1 MARGRSRKTAEEGSD
16 FGARVRRLRDD
27 ASMTLEDLAKASGV
41 SRAMLSKVE
50 RGEKNPTIAV
60 GSRIARGLGAS
71 FSTLAG
77 AEADHRDVAVIRKRE
92 RLAFTDP
99 ESGFERHLLSPT
111 LAGRAIEFVLH
122 VIPPKAGSGALPAY
136 PPGTGKY
143 LVVDKGRL
151 RVTIGGK
158 PTTLET
164 GDALYFEAD
173 VAHSFANAGDT
184 ICRYYLVVARRP

>member
-1 MARGRSRKTAEEGSD
+1 MARTRARKSSEDGSE
-16 FGARVRRLRDD
+16 FGARVRRLRDE
-27 ASMTLEDLAKASGV
+27 AGMTLEDLAEASGV

-77 AEADHRDVAVIRKRE
+77 AEADHRDIVVIRKRE
-92 RLAFTDP
+92 RLTFKDSA
-99 ESGFERHLLSPT
+99 SGFERHLLSPT

-122 VIPPKAGSGALPAY
+122 VIPPKAGSGGLPPY
-136 PPGTGKY
+136 PAGTGKY
-143 LVVDKGRL
+143 LVVEKGRL
-151 RVTIGGK
+151 QVTIGGK
-158 PTTLET
+158 ASMLET

-173 VAHSFANAGDT
+173 VAHSFANPGDVP
-184 ICRYYLVVARRP
+184 CRYYLVVARRP